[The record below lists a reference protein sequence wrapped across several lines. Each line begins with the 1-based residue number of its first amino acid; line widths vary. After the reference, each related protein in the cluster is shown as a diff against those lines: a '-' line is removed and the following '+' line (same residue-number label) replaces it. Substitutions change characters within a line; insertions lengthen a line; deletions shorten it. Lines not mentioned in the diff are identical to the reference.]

1 MIVVV
6 GDSADQITVT
16 SVIEI
21 FAGDDEAAEAF
32 ANGLRLE
39 LDTKDGVLVPKLSE
53 GPRHRISRIKTH
65 WHIQVPQHLAIE
77 IENRFGSIAVAG
89 VDAPVELRG
98 FGVMEAE
105 NIAGPVTVYNSL
117 GTVKVIGVLGDTFV
131 KSTVGTVELAN
142 IIGDVEL
149 VSSTVDSSIRD
160 VSGRVTVE
168 GILGSILVERVDGA
182 VSVRA
187 GTGSVNIRDARSR
200 IDVQAEIANVVVL
213 PGAPAPID
221 VTVAQGAVRFN
232 IPSELLAEYRFDLDA
247 DEIIGLERIQSS
259 GAQQGGVTDAHL
271 VKATVRRGEIAVLA
285 TNENQHTS
293 RLKARARASYTIRQ
307 AYSDVRVHA
316 VWLSE
321 LSVGRSVAV
330 CSSAGLSDS
339 RLTLAKTVTICCAIV
354 PPNILGVP
362 YWLRSYPYYLIW
374 VIPA

>member
-1 MIVVV
+1 MDRRRILLLVFVALVVAAAGDIYINTLNIFENFAQGFSFEVKEAEPRLTVERTVTRDVADIEKLFMDQQDGMIVVV

-142 IIGDVEL
+142 IIGNVEL

-271 VKATVRRGEIAVLA
+271 VKATVRRGEIAV
-285 TNENQHTS
+285 N
-293 RLKARARASYTIRQ
+293 
-307 AYSDVRVHA
+307 
-316 VWLSE
+316 
-321 LSVGRSVAV
+321 
-330 CSSAGLSDS
+330 
-339 RLTLAKTVTICCAIV
+339 
-354 PPNILGVP
+354 
-362 YWLRSYPYYLIW
+362 
-374 VIPA
+374 